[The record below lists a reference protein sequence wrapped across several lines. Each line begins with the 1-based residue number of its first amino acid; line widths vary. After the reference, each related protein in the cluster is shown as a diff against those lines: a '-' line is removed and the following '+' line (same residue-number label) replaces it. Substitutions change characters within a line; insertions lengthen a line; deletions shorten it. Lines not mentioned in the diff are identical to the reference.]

1 MLTIPMMHKAKVG
14 AAENAP
20 RVLACPR
27 QLHCAILLV
36 ANLTSAICPFLFV
49 FYLTCVQCKFNC
61 SVCASTVLANFLVL
75 PVCVLCAMQSCAR
88 LPLWLQ

>member
-36 ANLTSAICPFLFV
+36 ANLTCVLSVLS
-49 FYLTCVQCKFNC
+49 YLC
-61 SVCASTVLANFLVL
+61 SILLVSSVNTTA
-75 PVCVLCAMQSCAR
+75 VCVHLLS
-88 LPLWLQ
+88 LPIS

>member
-1 MLTIPMMHKAKVG
+1 MMLTIPMMHKAKVG

-36 ANLTSAICPFLFV
+36 ANLTCAAICPFLFV
-49 FYLTCVQCKFNC
+49 FYLTCV
-61 SVCASTVLANFLVL
+61 
-75 PVCVLCAMQSCAR
+75 
-88 LPLWLQ
+88 